1 VTSASYPA
9 CRFDTPGS
17 FNTPLVV
24 IAEDNAELRTLLAGA
39 LERDGYR
46 VAQAATGARL
56 VALVEDLLGAGEP
69 LQLVITDVRMP
80 EVGGLDAARALLQA
94 GHRVPL
100 ILMTAYSDGWTR
112 SRAAELGAILLD
124 KPLSL
129 DTLRRE
135 VRRAVDGLAAR
146 P

>member
-1 VTSASYPA
+1 MAHPVCP
-9 CRFDTPGS
+9 FDTALS
-17 FNTPLVV
+17 NDTPLVV
-24 IAEDNAELRTLLAGA
+24 LAEDNAELRGLLAGA
-39 LERDGYR
+39 LERDGFR
-46 VAQAATGARL
+46 VAQAATGRRL
-56 VALVEDLLGAGEP
+56 VALVTDLLESGEC

-80 EVGGLDAARALLQA
+80 EASGLDAARALLDA

-100 ILMTAYSDGWTR
+100 ILMTAYSDSWTR

-129 DTLRRE
+129 TTLRRE

-146 P
+146 

>member
-1 VTSASYPA
+1 MTPA
-9 CRFDTPGS
+9 CPFDTATS
-17 FNTPLVV
+17 NDTPLVV
-24 IAEDNAELRTLLAGA
+24 IAEDNAELRALLAGA
-39 LERDGYR
+39 LQRDGFR

-56 VALVEDLLGAGEP
+56 VALVEDLLESGEA
-69 LQLVITDVRMP
+69 LHLVITDVRMP
-80 EVGGLDAARALLQA
+80 DASGLDAARALLDA

-100 ILMTAYSDGWTR
+100 ILMTAYSDSWTR

-129 DTLRRE
+129 TTLRRE

-146 P
+146 